1 MKKNILLFAMIM
13 GLGVSISAQTND
25 NTYDS
30 TYAKSL
36 GADAYSMKSYIF
48 VMLTSGDSV
57 VADKLARD
65 SIFGGHM
72 ANMIRMEEMGKLV
85 LAGPFYDND
94 KGWEGIFVLNMTDME
109 EARLLLQSDPAIEN
123 HLLTPVMAK
132 WYGSAAMME
141 IATIHSKIQKTT
153 F

>member
-1 MKKNILLFAMIM
+1 MKKIILLFTLIL
-13 GLGVSISAQTND
+13 GLGNSVSAQSND
-25 NTYDS
+25 NAYDS

-36 GADAYSMKSYIF
+36 GADAYGMKSYIF
-48 VMLTSGDSV
+48 VMLTTGDSV
-57 VADKLARD
+57 VADKQARD

-72 ANMIRMEEMGKLV
+72 ANMIRMEEMGKLI

-94 KGWEGIFVLNMTDME
+94 KSWEGIFVLNMTDLE
-109 EARLLLQSDPAIEN
+109 EAKLLLQSDPAIAN

-141 IATIHSKIQKTT
+141 IVQIHAKIQKTT